1 MLSLLKIELYK
12 LAKFRKNRIVVAM
25 LIVYIFASIGFQYY
39 QSKTYLNEK
48 GAYFIRLS
56 EYSGVK
62 AAAIDA
68 EISNL
73 ESLKGVVEPRMSD
86 RLELFTNLTRA
97 QSNIGFFMQKEE
109 KSNDAFIVYSQVHL
123 FQSLI
128 DALERDLF
136 TEEEILQRNYHI
148 DDLKQDLALAEYWNT
163 YKDEVVLNPYTVTG
177 VSGLRAFFSYENLFI
192 LTIFIIFIVL
202 DVFLIESSGGTYKLI
217 MTLPKSRL
225 SIYVSKVLTMII
237 ASVIL
242 LTGAILLRFSISV
255 IIGGLGNWADP
266 VVSRESLY
274 GLSIIGKK
282 AEPIIISSSEY
293 ILKGFIL
300 LNSVMYSFIFMLTM
314 VAVLTDKV
322 DQTLFI
328 VFSVLLLTFIL
339 GTLLQKTSPVHM
351 WYPFMGLF
359 VSDVIQVTK
368 QTNFI
373 LCNVLNLIL
382 GAVSLL
388 IGGFY
393 FKQKDFT
400 DKQ

>member
-1 MLSLLKIELYK
+1 MQSLLKIELYK

-25 LIVYIFASIGFQYY
+25 LIIYIFASIGFQYY

-73 ESLKGVVEPRMSD
+73 ESLEGVVEPRMSD

-109 KSNDAFIVYSQVHL
+109 KSNDAFIVYSQVNL

-148 DDLKQDLALAEYWNT
+148 DDLKQDLELAEYWNT

-177 VSGLRAFFSYENLFI
+177 VSGLRVFFSYENLFI

-202 DVFLIESSGGTYKLI
+202 DVFLIESLGGTYKLI
-217 MTLPKSRL
+217 MTLPKSRW

-237 ASVIL
+237 VAVIL

-300 LNSVMYSFIFMLTM
+300 LNSVMYSFVLMLTM
-314 VAVLTDKV
+314 VAVFTDKV

-328 VFSVLLLTFIL
+328 VLSILLLTFIL
-339 GTLLQKTSPVHM
+339 GTLVQKTSSVHM
-351 WYPFMGLF
+351 WYPYMGLF
-359 VSDVIQVTK
+359 ISDVIQVTK
-368 QTNFI
+368 QSNFMI
-373 LCNVLNLIL
+373 SNVLNLIL
-382 GAVSLL
+382 GTVSFL
-388 IGGFY
+388 IGGLY
-393 FKQKDFT
+393 FNQKDFT